1 MKNLTWDEAVFSV
14 ISIISLSL
22 VPTRI
27 LPWIENKSQSFSNS
41 GDFRVEHNGNKSTT
55 LLQMRDEFLSN
66 MTESRRFDRR
76 FQCFFSYVVLKNRT
90 DIQLFIIKRKRLNTL
105 SSWKPGLKNVIILF
119 RFPSIYKTSCA
130 FAFTQVDSK

>member
-27 LPWIENKSQSFSNS
+27 LPWKENKLQSFCNS
-41 GDFRVEHNGNKSTT
+41 RDCRVEHNENKSTT

-66 MTESRRFDRR
+66 MTESRRFDSK
-76 FQCFFSYVVLKNRT
+76 FQFLFSYLVSYLVLKNRA
-90 DIQLFIIKRKRLNTL
+90 DIQLFIIKRKRCKLYRRETWFKKC
-105 SSWKPGLKNVIILF
+105 SYHPV
-119 RFPSIYKTSCA
+119 
-130 FAFTQVDSK
+130 